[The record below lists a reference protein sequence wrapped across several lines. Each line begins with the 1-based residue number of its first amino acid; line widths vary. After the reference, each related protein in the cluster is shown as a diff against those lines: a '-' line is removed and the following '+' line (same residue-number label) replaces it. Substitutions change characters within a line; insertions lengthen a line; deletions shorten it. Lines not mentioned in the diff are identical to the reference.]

1 MIDKGIYTQKKQLV
15 DDLYEKYQKA
25 SEELKDYAIANTP
38 LPKNIYWKDKKMEY
52 YYKLIDINYIY
63 DNVIDYD
70 VDFLSLT
77 GNEYRLNKTWSV
89 SEEYIKKQCLPITAE
104 QWNKALMECSDKI
117 MENMVSI
124 SKG

>member
-25 SEELKDYAIANTP
+25 SEDLKNYAMENTT

-70 VDFLSLT
+70 VDFLSLAN
-77 GNEYRLNKTWSV
+77 NEYRLNKAWSV
-89 SEEYIKKQCLPITAE
+89 SEQYIKEQCLPITAE
-104 QWNKALMECSDKI
+104 QWNKALMECRDKI
-117 MENMVSI
+117 MENIVSI
-124 SKG
+124 SE

>member
-15 DDLYEKYQKA
+15 DDLYEKYKKA
-25 SEELKDYAIANTP
+25 SEDLKNYAMENTP
-38 LPKNIYWKDKKMEY
+38 LPENIYWKDKKMEY

-77 GNEYRLNKTWSV
+77 SNEYRLNKAWSV

-117 MENMVSI
+117 MNNMVSI
-124 SKG
+124 SE

>member
-77 GNEYRLNKTWSV
+77 GNEYRLNKAWSV
-89 SEEYIKKQCLPITAE
+89 SEEYIKKQCLPITTE
-104 QWNKALMECSDKI
+104 QWNKALKECSDKI
-117 MENMVSI
+117 MDNIVSI